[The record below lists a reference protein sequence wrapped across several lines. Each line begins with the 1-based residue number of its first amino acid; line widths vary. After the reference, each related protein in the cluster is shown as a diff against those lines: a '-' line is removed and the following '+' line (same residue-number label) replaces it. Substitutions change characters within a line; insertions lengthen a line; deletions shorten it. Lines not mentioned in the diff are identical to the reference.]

1 MCTSFAWI
9 ESSRRVLWLNSNIK
23 LLEELWS
30 SASLSQGNCILLP
43 ITKCH
48 LKHSPKLW
56 RLTDYTDSFTSGQAE
71 STADGSIYQ
80 IPKWK
85 EKWLLDKLECLLS
98 QGQVGKGNVIRYSQ
112 RAEKARRK
120 SVTFLLPFPRD
131 GTGTL
136 CSLPDW
142 QRRLIPPQRARTLPG
157 RPHSPLYD
165 QCCWGQFPLLKR
177 VIRLRSYS

>member
-120 SVTFLLPFPRD
+120 SVTFLLPFP
-131 GTGTL
+131 GTGQELCATYLTGNAGWFRPRGRGLCQGGPTL
-136 CSLPDW
+136 LCMINAAEASF
-142 QRRLIPPQRARTLPG
+142 R
-157 RPHSPLYD
+157 
-165 QCCWGQFPLLKR
+165 C
-177 VIRLRSYS
+177 